1 MVATPHSAANRRGFS
16 LMEVLVTISVIGILS
31 AIAIPA
37 ISGTDKAARGEAAN
51 QIVTGI
57 NRAISTYRQCGSEIT
72 INANSSSGA
81 DEASVMALLTTADA
95 GVVGSPFLVGTSW
108 PSVES
113 SDSQTY
119 RVQWNG
125 RFFVVVPRGSNG
137 TGLIV
142 NRL

>member
-1 MVATPHSAANRRGFS
+1 MPAISHPAATRRGFS
-16 LMEVLVTISVIGILS
+16 LMEMLVSISVIGILS

-37 ISGTDKAARGEAAN
+37 ISRTDRAARGEAAN

-57 NRAISTYRQCGSEIT
+57 NRAISSYRQCGSEIT

-113 SDSQTY
+113 SDTETY

-125 RFFVVVPRGSNG
+125 RFFVVVPRGSSG